1 MSQAGALTTATCS
14 VLKTW
19 TAAMRSVTV
28 IPPNRCYSSFARL
41 FWTLV
46 VIVVS
51 HAASVFGAMGS
62 VIGTK
67 KQQHSITADA
77 KAMIEAHIMQVVCTV
92 YSTIAIYVTITT
104 LHPFNGLFFSTTWV
118 NMGKLCKTFNCR
130 ILYGHLFP

>member
-19 TAAMRSVTV
+19 TAAMRS
-28 IPPNRCYSSFARL
+28 FARL
-41 FWTLV
+41 FWTLF

-77 KAMIEAHIMQVVCTV
+77 KATIEAHIMQVVCTV

-118 NMGKLCKTFNCR
+118 NVGKLCKTFNCR